1 MIVFIIIIRLYIK
14 NLDYIKIIKGKK
26 SYTLINFMNVGLK
39 FIFILFLVISVTDIS
54 NSLNEL
60 STKLDN
66 ISHWKKT
73 NNLYRI
79 NVTYTGEE
87 SLSKGEYN
95 KNKKSKL
102 FYDEIVKEN
111 NAFIVDATNY
121 GKDNSEGDYYYNLN
135 TQNSLPEVVPGGKSI
150 LVNENYLKYN
160 NMIFLIS
167 YYTYLYKLKIQNTL

>member
-1 MIVFIIIIRLYIK
+1 MILKISYYYILLSILLIVLNMIVFIIIIRLYIK

-121 GKDNSEGDYYYNLN
+121 GIS
-135 TQNSLPEVVPGGKSI
+135 
-150 LVNENYLKYN
+150 YN
-160 NMIFLIS
+160 NTAFSIPDSIS
-167 YYTYLYKLKIQNTL
+167 KVILEFNRSI

>member
-150 LVNENYLKYN
+150 LVNEKYLKYN
-160 NMIFLIS
+160 FTKTK
-167 YYTYLYKLKIQNTL
+167 YE